1 MGPHFAEGY
10 DPQGRVILSGRKV
23 DGMYRIE
30 CSLPTAIAARVNCSA
45 ASSASLWHC
54 RSGHVGQGSLKK
66 TIRTGSVLEHD
77 QSNSI
82 ADTAPVLPGSGFI
95 LPEQSLVPKYHPGD
109 SHVMGT
115 DTDSTTEIS
124 SDEDADAVGHR
135 EVTGTGGAANGTGD
149 MGHDE
154 EASVAGYNA
163 KGHTNMVETPCAAV
177 EVAFV
182 PEVYPLDLEDTAESV
197 DTAELFY
204 AATHFHSFEGLT
216 LPSFKEDPP

>member
-1 MGPHFAEGY
+1 M
-10 DPQGRVILSGRKV
+10 
-23 DGMYRIE
+23 
-30 CSLPTAIAARVNCSA
+30 
-45 ASSASLWHC
+45 
-54 RSGHVGQGSLKK
+54 
-66 TIRTGSVLEHD
+66 
-77 QSNSI
+77 
-82 ADTAPVLPGSGFI
+82 
-95 LPEQSLVPKYHPGD
+95 
-109 SHVMGT
+109 MGT
-115 DTDSTTEIS
+115 DTDSTAEIS
-124 SDEDADAVGHR
+124 SDEDADVVGHR

-154 EASVAGYNA
+154 EASVAVYNA
-163 KGHTNMVETPCAAV
+163 KGHTNVCHKSKGHTNMVETPCAAV